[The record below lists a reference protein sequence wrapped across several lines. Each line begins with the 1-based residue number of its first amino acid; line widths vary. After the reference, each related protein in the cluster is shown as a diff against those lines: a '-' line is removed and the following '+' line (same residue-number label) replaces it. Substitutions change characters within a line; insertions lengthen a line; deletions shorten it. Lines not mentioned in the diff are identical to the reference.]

1 MERRVIKREVWIDWM
16 RVAACFFVMVTHCC
30 EPFYYGG
37 EGTLLLSQSD
47 AVWLSVINSLVRA
60 SVALFVHLACFAL
73 LYGSSVN

>member
-37 EGTLLLSQSD
+37 EVTLQDGQKEPRLPSP
-47 AVWLSVINSLVRA
+47 
-60 SVALFVHLACFAL
+60 
-73 LYGSSVN
+73 VNL